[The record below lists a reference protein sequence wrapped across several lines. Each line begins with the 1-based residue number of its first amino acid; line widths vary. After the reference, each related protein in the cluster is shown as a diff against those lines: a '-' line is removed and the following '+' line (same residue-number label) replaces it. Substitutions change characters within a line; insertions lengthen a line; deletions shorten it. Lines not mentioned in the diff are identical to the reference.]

1 MFEHA
6 SLTPPHILVGF
17 AGAVLAFSG
26 LESISQLSPS
36 MKTPRKK
43 IIGMAL
49 FLVVITI
56 GATSPLLTLLSTLLQ
71 QDKAADPVLSTQL
84 ISLLGGH
91 WQCPLADRGGGQRQ
105 PHPGVRQQYRRH
117 WSLPRL
123 SGPLAHGVLPR
134 IYPQAQSV
142 PRDATLVDCFRCR
155 HSHRCAGAGAR

>member
-56 GATSPLLTLLSTLLQ
+56 GATSPLLTMLSTLLQ
-71 QDKAADPVLSTQL
+71 QQEAADPVLSTQL
-84 ISLLGGH
+84 LSLLGGH
-91 WQCPLADRGGGQRQ
+91 WGSTLLQTEVAISASLILVFASNTAGIGADHGFLVLLGM
-105 PHPGVRQQYRRH
+105 
-117 WSLPRL
+117 
-123 SGPLAHGVLPR
+123 GVLPQL
-134 IYPQAQSV
+134 I
-142 PRDATLVDCFRCR
+142 F
-155 HSHRCAGAGAR
+155 